1 MFSRLT
7 KIERHQEIKRECIR
21 YYRQEA
27 QGYDSARFSCECN
40 KLYDRMSK
48 EIIYSYLKDCKYVLD
63 AGTGTGRFA
72 IYLAQKGINVV
83 AIDSSKEMIEI
94 AQKKAEQEGCQHRIQ
109 FIVSDI
115 ENLPLR
121 GKSVDGF
128 CSIIVLIHLACRDY
142 AVSELSRV
150 LKSDGILVL
159 DVPNKLLSRAYRPF
173 LSLVG
178 KTTFQDYHY
187 SLREIKKLLSANSVE
202 LVERRAFG
210 KLPRLIVH
218 LLLCIL
224 NLKFLRGVVERLEMF
239 NFGGTSIIKGLKV
252 ANENPTDNPNIHP

>member
-1 MFSRLT
+1 M
-7 KIERHQEIKRECIR
+7 
-21 YYRQEA
+21 
-27 QGYDSARFSCECN
+27 
-40 KLYDRMSK
+40 LYDRISK
-48 EIIYSYLKDCKYVLD
+48 EIIYSYLKDCKCVLD

-72 IYLAQKGINVV
+72 IYLAQRGLNVV

-94 AQKKAEQEGCQHRIQ
+94 ARKKVEQAGCQHRIQ
-109 FIVSDI
+109 FIVADI

-121 GKSVDGF
+121 DNSVDGL
-128 CSIIVLIHLACRDY
+128 CSLIVLIHLDCRDY

-159 DVPNKLLSRAYRPF
+159 DVPHKLLSRAYRPF

-178 KTTFQDYHY
+178 KTTFPDYHY
-187 SLREIKKLLSANSVE
+187 SLGEIKRLLLANSVE
-202 LVERRAFG
+202 LVERRAYG

-218 LLLCIL
+218 LLLCLL
-224 NLKFLRGVVERLEMF
+224 NLKFLCGVFARLETL

-252 ANENPTDNPNIHP
+252 TDENPTDNPNIYP